1 MNQYQKMERRASD
14 GMVGAACRGG
24 RVMRRKVKATA
35 KTAKATRGKTHRTTF
50 HLIPPLPAD
59 VEAPSNNNEF

>member
-1 MNQYQKMERRASD
+1 MNQYQKMERLASGII
-14 GMVGAACRGG
+14 GMVCCRGG
-24 RVMRRKVKATA
+24 RIMRRKVMAAA

-50 HLIPPLPAD
+50 RLIPLLSAD